1 MASLLDSAAA
11 EPRPVPGCAC
21 SGFTLIELLVVIAII
36 AILAGMLLPALSKAK
51 AKAQGI
57 LCINN
62 LKQVMLCWQLYAH
75 DNNDTLVRNFGSADG
90 VGGGRNTEGWCTGVL
105 DFSASNTDN
114 TNILFLTD
122 PRFCKFADYNASSAG
137 IYRCPA
143 DRSTVTIGGR
153 VHERVRSI
161 SANNWMHGKEW
172 WDNVGQGFIMYIKL
186 GEIRAPSEKWVF
198 LDEREDSINDGSFA
212 VSMNG
217 YPNQPSQYKIVDYPA
232 SYHNGACGFAFADGH
247 AEIRRWVDSRTM
259 PVLRRG
265 QLLPL
270 NVASPN
276 NPDVA
281 WLLQRTTER
290 R

>member
-11 EPRPVPGCAC
+11 DPRPVPGSACA
-21 SGFTLIELLVVIAII
+21 GFTLIELLVVIAII
-36 AILAGMLLPALSKAK
+36 AILAGMLLPALTKAK

-105 DFSASNTDN
+105 DFSPSNTDN
-114 TNILFLTD
+114 TNILFLID
-122 PRFCKFADYNASSAG
+122 PRFCKFAAYNASSAG

-153 VHERVRSI
+153 IHERVRSI

-172 WDNVGQGFIMYIKL
+172 WDNVGQGFIMYAKL

-217 YPNQPSQYKIVDYPA
+217 YSREGRKA
-232 SYHNGACGFAFADGH
+232 WGEG
-247 AEIRRWVDSRTM
+247 RR
-259 PVLRRG
+259 
-265 QLLPL
+265 
-270 NVASPN
+270 
-276 NPDVA
+276 
-281 WLLQRTTER
+281 
-290 R
+290 